1 MRNHVLYSAVGMAL
15 LFLAGGCQKPVVEP
29 PVLTMSTTEYTA
41 PAAGG
46 NVTVAY
52 KVANPVEGT
61 TVKVVGAE
69 KYSWVKVTGVSPNV
83 VLAVEANDTEA
94 ERTAEFTLS
103 YAGAAD
109 KCEFTLVQAAG
120 EGGDEPGSDAERLEM
135 SYSTLYVYTAE
146 GPGGEDNYFLSFSD
160 MPFDADGYPS
170 EGATVVLF
178 DIYATA
184 GTNGALPTGT
194 YVYDGE
200 DSYGPMTFTSI
211 SNILTAEGENVY
223 FSEGTI
229 EVSDPESDGFYDLTA
244 SVTGKDGAAYSIVY
258 SGIISE
264 EGGDEPGPGTDYDF
278 ELQYSILQFE
288 PGYGNNGEDNYY
300 VVLSDKPISEEA
312 LTQPDSYSYTLD
324 FYVEAGSTSGNELPE
339 GNWPLGA
346 PGETAPMTLGRDFSF
361 FYYAST
367 NGWDDYV
374 PYFSEGSVDVSRA
387 GDVYTLEGSFTD
399 EDGNSHHFVY
409 SGELFANSE
418 PDPEPEPTPDAIEIE
433 ATLATALYYSDSDG
447 VMNITMQFTDM
458 TPDAEGYVY
467 PPGSL
472 LQLDVYMPYNEDG
485 RIATGIYDVTE
496 MGGEEYTVSTYYSSL
511 TYSPDANTDF
521 SEYGLRSGGT
531 IEISGS
537 PDFGLYNVTC
547 DLVTEDGIPV
557 KCTYEG
563 YLEVSGMSM
572 TTLTGD
578 YELDLEGATG
588 MAAYYGDAYGT
599 GGANWMFAL
608 SSSPAGGDEVQV
620 ELVGEAADFEA
631 GIPSGE
637 YKPMASDLPSPGEY
651 VPGFIFDN
659 TLYGSWYICTDAQ
672 DNIVGYAPA
681 IDGTVNVVNNGDGT
695 YDITFDCVDD
705 AGNVWDGSWTG
716 EIETFDYSQESSYS
730 VKSAKP
736 AGKTLDAKE
745 LTPVEEKSEFM
756 KSNGLKLAKVQAK
769 PMKESFR
776 LSRMGR

>member
-1 MRNHVLYSAVGMAL
+1 M
-15 LFLAGGCQKPVVEP
+15 
-29 PVLTMSTTEYTA
+29 
-41 PAAGG
+41 
-46 NVTVAY
+46 
-52 KVANPVEGT
+52 
-61 TVKVVGAE
+61 
-69 KYSWVKVTGVSPNV
+69 
-83 VLAVEANDTEA
+83 
-94 ERTAEFTLS
+94 
-103 YAGAAD
+103 
-109 KCEFTLVQAAG
+109 
-120 EGGDEPGSDAERLEM
+120 
-135 SYSTLYVYTAE
+135 
-146 GPGGEDNYFLSFSD
+146 
-160 MPFDADGYPS
+160 
-170 EGATVVLF
+170 
-178 DIYATA
+178 
-184 GTNGALPTGT
+184 
-194 YVYDGE
+194 
-200 DSYGPMTFTSI
+200 
-211 SNILTAEGENVY
+211 
-223 FSEGTI
+223 
-229 EVSDPESDGFYDLTA
+229 
-244 SVTGKDGAAYSIVY
+244 
-258 SGIISE
+258 
-264 EGGDEPGPGTDYDF
+264 
-278 ELQYSILQFE
+278 
-288 PGYGNNGEDNYY
+288 
-300 VVLSDKPISEEA
+300 VLSDKPISEEA

-399 EDGNSHHFVY
+399 EDGNTHHFVY

-496 MGGEEYTVSTYYSSL
+496 MGGEEYTVATYYSSL

-531 IEISGS
+531 VEISGS

-599 GGANWMFAL
+599 GGANWMFIL
-608 SSSPAGGDEVQV
+608 SSTSGGDGVQV

-672 DNIVGYAPA
+672 DRPVGYAPA
-681 IDGTVNVVNNGDGT
+681 VDGTVKVVNNGDGT

-716 EIETFDYSQESSYS
+716 EIETLDNSQASSYS

-745 LTPVEEKSEFM
+745 LMPVEEKSEFM
-756 KSNGLKLAKVQAK
+756 NANGLKLAKVQAK
-769 PMKESFR
+769 PLKESFR

>member
-120 EGGDEPGSDAERLEM
+120 
-135 SYSTLYVYTAE
+135 
-146 GPGGEDNYFLSFSD
+146 
-160 MPFDADGYPS
+160 
-170 EGATVVLF
+170 
-178 DIYATA
+178 
-184 GTNGALPTGT
+184 
-194 YVYDGE
+194 
-200 DSYGPMTFTSI
+200 
-211 SNILTAEGENVY
+211 
-223 FSEGTI
+223 
-229 EVSDPESDGFYDLTA
+229 
-244 SVTGKDGAAYSIVY
+244 
-258 SGIISE
+258 

-531 IEISGS
+531 VEISGS

-599 GGANWMFAL
+599 GGANWMFIL
-608 SSSPAGGDEVQV
+608 SSTSGGDGVQV

-672 DNIVGYAPA
+672 DRPVGYAPA
-681 IDGTVNVVNNGDGT
+681 VDGTVKVVNNGDGT

-716 EIETFDYSQESSYS
+716 EIETLDNSQASSYS

-745 LTPVEEKSEFM
+745 LMPVEEKSEFM
-756 KSNGLKLAKVQAK
+756 NANGLKLAKVQAK

>member
-1 MRNHVLYSAVGMAL
+1 
-15 LFLAGGCQKPVVEP
+15 
-29 PVLTMSTTEYTA
+29 
-41 PAAGG
+41 
-46 NVTVAY
+46 
-52 KVANPVEGT
+52 
-61 TVKVVGAE
+61 
-69 KYSWVKVTGVSPNV
+69 
-83 VLAVEANDTEA
+83 
-94 ERTAEFTLS
+94 
-103 YAGAAD
+103 
-109 KCEFTLVQAAG
+109 
-120 EGGDEPGSDAERLEM
+120 
-135 SYSTLYVYTAE
+135 
-146 GPGGEDNYFLSFSD
+146 
-160 MPFDADGYPS
+160 
-170 EGATVVLF
+170 
-178 DIYATA
+178 
-184 GTNGALPTGT
+184 
-194 YVYDGE
+194 
-200 DSYGPMTFTSI
+200 
-211 SNILTAEGENVY
+211 
-223 FSEGTI
+223 
-229 EVSDPESDGFYDLTA
+229 
-244 SVTGKDGAAYSIVY
+244 
-258 SGIISE
+258 
-264 EGGDEPGPGTDYDF
+264 
-278 ELQYSILQFE
+278 
-288 PGYGNNGEDNYY
+288 
-300 VVLSDKPISEEA
+300 
-312 LTQPDSYSYTLD
+312 
-324 FYVEAGSTSGNELPE
+324 
-339 GNWPLGA
+339 
-346 PGETAPMTLGRDFSF
+346 MTLGWDYSF
-361 FYYAST
+361 FYYASPD
-367 NGWDDYV
+367 GWDDYV

-399 EDGNSHHFVY
+399 EDGNTHHFVY

-433 ATLATALYYSDSDG
+433 ATLASALYYSDSDG

-472 LQLDVYMPYNEDG
+472 LQLDVYLPYNEDG

-496 MGGEEYTVSTYYSSL
+496 MGGEEYTVATYYSSL

-531 IEISGS
+531 VEISGS

-599 GGANWMFAL
+599 GGANWMFIL
-608 SSSPAGGDEVQV
+608 SSTSGGDGVQV

-651 VPGFIFDN
+651 VPGFIYDN
-659 TLYGSWYICTDAQ
+659 TLYGSWYVCTDAQ
-672 DNIVGYAPA
+672 DQPVGYAPA

-716 EIETFDYSQESSYS
+716 AIETFDYSQASSYS

-756 KSNGLKLAKVQAK
+756 KANGLKLAKVQAK
-769 PMKESFR
+769 PLKESFR

>member
-69 KYSWVKVTGVSPNV
+69 KYSWVEVTGVSPNV

-94 ERTAEFTLS
+94 ERTAELTLS

-211 SNILTAEGENVY
+211 SNILTPEGENVY

-229 EVSDPESDGFYDLTA
+229 EVSDPESDGFYDLMAT
-244 SVTGKDGAAYSIVY
+244 VTGRDGAAYSIVY

-264 EGGDEPGPGTDYDF
+264 EGGDVPGAGHDYVLTEF
-278 ELQYSILQFE
+278 EGIVDE
-288 PGYGNNGEDNYY
+288 GYGVNGEDCYY
-300 VVLSDKPISEEA
+300 MVLSDLPLIDGEMP
-312 LTQPDSYSYTLD
+312 QPGGVYYSLE
-324 FYVEAGSTSGNELPE
+324 FYAEAGSGYNMPE
-339 GNWPLGA
+339 GTYTFGA
-346 PGETAPMTLGRDFSF
+346 EGATDPMTLANDWNTYFMA
-361 FYYAST
+361 YYEDGT
-367 NGWDDYV
+367 YEELTFTGGEVTLTKDGDIYN
-374 PYFSEGSVDVSRA
+374 FEGN
-387 GDVYTLEGSFTD
+387 LTD
-399 EDGNSHHFVY
+399 ENGDAHHFVY
-409 SGELFANSE
+409 SGPAYSS
-418 PDPEPEPTPDAIEIE
+418 EPEPTPDAIEIE

-447 VMNITMQFTDM
+447 VMNVTMQFTDM

-496 MGGEEYTVSTYYSSL
+496 MGGEEYTVATYYSSL

-531 IEISGS
+531 VEISGS

-681 IDGTVNVVNNGDGT
+681 VDGTVKVVNNGDGT

-716 EIETFDYSQESSYS
+716 AIETLDYSQASSYS

-745 LTPVEEKSEFM
+745 LKPVEEKSEFM
-756 KSNGLKLAKVQAK
+756 NANGLKLAKVQAQ
-769 PMKESFR
+769 PQKESFR

>member
-69 KYSWVKVTGVSPNV
+69 EYSWVKVTGVSPNV

-94 ERTAEFTLS
+94 ERTAELTLS

-120 EGGDEPGSDAERLEM
+120 
-135 SYSTLYVYTAE
+135 
-146 GPGGEDNYFLSFSD
+146 
-160 MPFDADGYPS
+160 
-170 EGATVVLF
+170 
-178 DIYATA
+178 
-184 GTNGALPTGT
+184 
-194 YVYDGE
+194 
-200 DSYGPMTFTSI
+200 
-211 SNILTAEGENVY
+211 
-223 FSEGTI
+223 
-229 EVSDPESDGFYDLTA
+229 
-244 SVTGKDGAAYSIVY
+244 
-258 SGIISE
+258 

-346 PGETAPMTLGRDFSF
+346 PGETAPMTLGWDYSF
-361 FYYAST
+361 FYYASPD
-367 NGWDDYV
+367 GWDDYV

-496 MGGEEYTVSTYYSSL
+496 MGGEEYTVATYYSSL

-531 IEISGS
+531 VEISGS

-578 YELDLEGATG
+578 YELDLEGVTG

-599 GGANWMFAL
+599 GGANWMFIL
-608 SSSPAGGDEVQV
+608 SSTSGGDGVQV

-672 DNIVGYAPA
+672 DRPVGYAPA
-681 IDGTVNVVNNGDGT
+681 VDGTVKVVNNGDGT

-716 EIETFDYSQESSYS
+716 EIETLDNSQASSYS

-745 LTPVEEKSEFM
+745 LMPVEEKSEFM
-756 KSNGLKLAKVQAK
+756 NANGLKLAKVQAK
-769 PMKESFR
+769 PLKESFR